1 MPVPRSVDALKENGS
16 LPIRRVSSM
25 ASIIRKITVSDLY
38 PRGLLDLFRQ
48 GTTWVALVRQGDGKL
63 ADVPMPSAVVSR
75 RAALEFLDK
84 ALNGKKQ
91 L

>member
-1 MPVPRSVDALKENGS
+1 MPAPRSADALKENGS
-16 LPIRRVSSM
+16 LPIRRVGSM
-25 ASIIRKITVSDLY
+25 ASVTRKITVSDLH

-63 ADVPMPSAVVSR
+63 ADVPLPSAVVSR

-84 ALNGKKQ
+84 ALNAKKQ